1 MGYYTYF
8 TLNKIH
14 GSDEDYDALVKDID
28 EKTGID
34 FSRDNCQEAKWY
46 DSHEDMTEL
55 TKKYP
60 DLTVQL
66 DGDGENSDDLWACRY
81 RGGESEQIEAAMPA
95 FCEIA
100 TPAERASF
108 VANTYEAA
116 RKGFIR
122 LIRRIVQEKGGDVET
137 DIVLEED
144 TVSVS
149 RCTRL
154 RNEEGELRYEHAI
167 EMKDGSSRI
176 GGWCRAQEEITL
188 QQAFA
193 VAKALLK
200 EDEK

>member
-1 MGYYTYF
+1 MGYCTYF
-8 TLNKIH
+8 TLNKIQ
-14 GSDEDYDALVKDID
+14 GSDEDYDALVKDI
-28 EKTGID
+28 EKKSGLD
-34 FSRDNCQEAKWY
+34 FSGDGCQEGKWY
-46 DSHEDMTEL
+46 DNHKDMLEL

-81 RGGESEQIEAAMPA
+81 RGGESEAVESEMPP
-95 FCEIA
+95 FCELA
-100 TPAERASF
+100 THAERTSF
-108 VANTYEAA
+108 LANTYQKA

-122 LIRRIVQEKGGDVET
+122 LIRRIVQEKGGNVET
-137 DIVLEED
+137 DIVLDENALY
-144 TVSVS
+144 VS

-154 RNEEGELRYEHAI
+154 RNDEGELRYEHAY

-176 GGWCRAQEEITL
+176 GNWCRAEEEMTL

-200 EDEK
+200 EDNR